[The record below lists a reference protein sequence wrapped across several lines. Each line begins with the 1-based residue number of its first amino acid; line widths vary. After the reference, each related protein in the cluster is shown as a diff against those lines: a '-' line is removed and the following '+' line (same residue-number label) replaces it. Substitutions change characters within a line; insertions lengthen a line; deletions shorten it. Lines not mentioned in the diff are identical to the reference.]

1 MMLLEELLRISILYN
16 LDFSLN
22 LLFNEKNVSVELIVK
37 ISFNEV
43 VAQDDKYSDTLV
55 ATIIL

>member
-1 MMLLEELLRISILYN
+1 MMLLEGLLGISILYN

-22 LLFNEKNVSVELIVK
+22 LLFNEKNVSVELIEK

-43 VAQDDKYSDTLV
+43 VAQDDK
-55 ATIIL
+55 